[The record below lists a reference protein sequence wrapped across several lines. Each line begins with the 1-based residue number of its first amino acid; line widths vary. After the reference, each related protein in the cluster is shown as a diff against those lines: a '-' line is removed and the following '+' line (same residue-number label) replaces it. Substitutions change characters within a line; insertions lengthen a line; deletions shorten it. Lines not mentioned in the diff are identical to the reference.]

1 MTDTHAGVIYK
12 VYGYD
17 NNAHWRALVNSG
29 RAVRIDSGADEH
41 GEYVRV
47 ELVKPEA
54 VTVFAGG
61 RR

>member
-1 MTDTHAGVIYK
+1 MTDDNAGVYR
-12 VYGYD
+12 VYNFD